1 MDDDD
6 FRDEIAQLEAR
17 SEALT
22 ESIERCRKISL
33 AAKLT
38 IAAGAIWIVL
48 VLLGVIAF
56 SPGTIIAA
64 MAAVL
69 GGIVL
74 LGSNATT
81 WTQTDAALVSNP
93 HMFKTL
99 PYDPVKDFVA
109 VSMVAKNPFLIL
121 ANANLPANNLPEL
134 IAYDKA
140 NPGNLAFA
148 TDGRRNFSGILATWL
163 NKVSGADI
171 LQVPYA
177 TMPQGVQDTLAGR
190 TQLTILAIPSAAPH
204 IASGA
209 LKPIAISWTKRLP
222 QYAQVPSISEAY
234 PGVELTGWF
243 VIAAPAG
250 TPAEVITLS

>member
-33 AAKLT
+33 AAKLA

-81 WTQTDAALVSNP
+81 WTQTDAAL
-93 HMFKTL
+93 HEAEAMRA
-99 PYDPVKDFVA
+99 D
-109 VSMVAKNPFLIL
+109 LI
-121 ANANLPANNLPEL
+121 
-134 IAYDKA
+134 
-140 NPGNLAFA
+140 
-148 TDGRRNFSGILATWL
+148 GRMDMRVVGDERPIL
-163 NKVSGADI
+163 
-171 LQVPYA
+171 
-177 TMPQGVQDTLAGR
+177 
-190 TQLTILAIPSAAPH
+190 H
-204 IASGA
+204 
-209 LKPIAISWTKRLP
+209 
-222 QYAQVPSISEAY
+222 
-234 PGVELTGWF
+234 
-243 VIAAPAG
+243 
-250 TPAEVITLS
+250 

>member
-81 WTQTDAALVSNP
+81 WTQADAAL
-93 HMFKTL
+93 HEAEAMRA
-99 PYDPVKDFVA
+99 D
-109 VSMVAKNPFLIL
+109 LIGRM
-121 ANANLPANNLPEL
+121 EL
-134 IAYDKA
+134 RVVEER
-140 NPGNLAFA
+140 P
-148 TDGRRNFSGILATWL
+148 
-163 NKVSGADI
+163 
-171 LQVPYA
+171 
-177 TMPQGVQDTLAGR
+177 
-190 TQLTILAIPSAAPH
+190 TIH
-204 IASGA
+204 
-209 LKPIAISWTKRLP
+209 
-222 QYAQVPSISEAY
+222 
-234 PGVELTGWF
+234 
-243 VIAAPAG
+243 
-250 TPAEVITLS
+250 

>member
-33 AAKLT
+33 AARLT
-38 IAAGAIWIVL
+38 IAAGAIGIVL

-81 WTQTDAALVSNP
+81 WTQTDAAL
-93 HMFKTL
+93 HEAEAMRA
-99 PYDPVKDFVA
+99 D
-109 VSMVAKNPFLIL
+109 LI
-121 ANANLPANNLPEL
+121 
-134 IAYDKA
+134 
-140 NPGNLAFA
+140 
-148 TDGRRNFSGILATWL
+148 GRMDMRVVGDERPIL
-163 NKVSGADI
+163 
-171 LQVPYA
+171 
-177 TMPQGVQDTLAGR
+177 
-190 TQLTILAIPSAAPH
+190 H
-204 IASGA
+204 
-209 LKPIAISWTKRLP
+209 
-222 QYAQVPSISEAY
+222 
-234 PGVELTGWF
+234 
-243 VIAAPAG
+243 
-250 TPAEVITLS
+250 

>member
-6 FRDEIAQLEAR
+6 FRDEITQLEAR

-56 SPGTIIAA
+56 SPGTIITA

-81 WTQTDAALVSNP
+81 WTQTDAAL
-93 HMFKTL
+93 HEAEAMRADLIGRMEL
-99 PYDPVKDFVA
+99 PVVGEERP
-109 VSMVAKNPFLIL
+109 M
-121 ANANLPANNLPEL
+121 
-134 IAYDKA
+134 
-140 NPGNLAFA
+140 
-148 TDGRRNFSGILATWL
+148 L
-163 NKVSGADI
+163 N
-171 LQVPYA
+171 
-177 TMPQGVQDTLAGR
+177 
-190 TQLTILAIPSAAPH
+190 
-204 IASGA
+204 
-209 LKPIAISWTKRLP
+209 
-222 QYAQVPSISEAY
+222 
-234 PGVELTGWF
+234 
-243 VIAAPAG
+243 
-250 TPAEVITLS
+250 

>member
-6 FRDEIAQLEAR
+6 LRNEIALLEAR

-33 AAKLT
+33 TAKLT

-81 WTQTDAALVSNP
+81 WTQTDAAL
-93 HMFKTL
+93 HEAEAMRA
-99 PYDPVKDFVA
+99 D
-109 VSMVAKNPFLIL
+109 LI
-121 ANANLPANNLPEL
+121 
-134 IAYDKA
+134 
-140 NPGNLAFA
+140 
-148 TDGRRNFSGILATWL
+148 GRMDMRVVGDERPIL
-163 NKVSGADI
+163 
-171 LQVPYA
+171 
-177 TMPQGVQDTLAGR
+177 
-190 TQLTILAIPSAAPH
+190 H
-204 IASGA
+204 
-209 LKPIAISWTKRLP
+209 
-222 QYAQVPSISEAY
+222 
-234 PGVELTGWF
+234 
-243 VIAAPAG
+243 
-250 TPAEVITLS
+250 

>member
-81 WTQTDAALVSNP
+81 WMQTDTAL
-93 HMFKTL
+93 HEAEAMRADLIGRMQL
-99 PYDPVKDFVA
+99 PVVG
-109 VSMVAKNPFLIL
+109 
-121 ANANLPANNLPEL
+121 EE
-134 IAYDKA
+134 
-140 NPGNLAFA
+140 
-148 TDGRRNFSGILATWL
+148 R
-163 NKVSGADI
+163 
-171 LQVPYA
+171 Q
-177 TMPQGVQDTLAGR
+177 
-190 TQLTILAIPSAAPH
+190 
-204 IASGA
+204 
-209 LKPIAISWTKRLP
+209 RLH
-222 QYAQVPSISEAY
+222 
-234 PGVELTGWF
+234 
-243 VIAAPAG
+243 
-250 TPAEVITLS
+250 

>member
-33 AAKLT
+33 AARLT

-81 WTQTDAALVSNP
+81 WTQTDAAL
-93 HMFKTL
+93 HEAEAMRA
-99 PYDPVKDFVA
+99 D
-109 VSMVAKNPFLIL
+109 LI
-121 ANANLPANNLPEL
+121 
-134 IAYDKA
+134 
-140 NPGNLAFA
+140 
-148 TDGRRNFSGILATWL
+148 GRMDMRVVGDERPIL
-163 NKVSGADI
+163 
-171 LQVPYA
+171 
-177 TMPQGVQDTLAGR
+177 
-190 TQLTILAIPSAAPH
+190 H
-204 IASGA
+204 
-209 LKPIAISWTKRLP
+209 
-222 QYAQVPSISEAY
+222 
-234 PGVELTGWF
+234 
-243 VIAAPAG
+243 
-250 TPAEVITLS
+250 

>member
-33 AAKLT
+33 AARLT

-48 VLLGVIAF
+48 VLLGVITF

-81 WTQTDAALVSNP
+81 WAQTDAAL
-93 HMFKTL
+93 HEAETMRA
-99 PYDPVKDFVA
+99 D
-109 VSMVAKNPFLIL
+109 LI
-121 ANANLPANNLPEL
+121 
-134 IAYDKA
+134 
-140 NPGNLAFA
+140 
-148 TDGRRNFSGILATWL
+148 GRIDMR
-163 NKVSGADI
+163 VVDEGARK
-171 LQVPYA
+171 L
-177 TMPQGVQDTLAGR
+177 
-190 TQLTILAIPSAAPH
+190 H
-204 IASGA
+204 
-209 LKPIAISWTKRLP
+209 
-222 QYAQVPSISEAY
+222 
-234 PGVELTGWF
+234 
-243 VIAAPAG
+243 
-250 TPAEVITLS
+250 

>member
-6 FRDEIAQLEAR
+6 FRNEIAQLEAR

-81 WTQTDAALVSNP
+81 WTQTDAAL
-93 HMFKTL
+93 HEAEAMRA
-99 PYDPVKDFVA
+99 D
-109 VSMVAKNPFLIL
+109 LI
-121 ANANLPANNLPEL
+121 
-134 IAYDKA
+134 
-140 NPGNLAFA
+140 
-148 TDGRRNFSGILATWL
+148 GRIDMRVVGDERPIL
-163 NKVSGADI
+163 
-171 LQVPYA
+171 
-177 TMPQGVQDTLAGR
+177 
-190 TQLTILAIPSAAPH
+190 H
-204 IASGA
+204 
-209 LKPIAISWTKRLP
+209 
-222 QYAQVPSISEAY
+222 
-234 PGVELTGWF
+234 
-243 VIAAPAG
+243 
-250 TPAEVITLS
+250 

>member
-1 MDDDD
+1 MRNSGYGWAMDDDD

-48 VLLGVIAF
+48 VLLGGIAF

-81 WTQTDAALVSNP
+81 WTQTDAAL
-93 HMFKTL
+93 HEAEAMRA
-99 PYDPVKDFVA
+99 D
-109 VSMVAKNPFLIL
+109 LI
-121 ANANLPANNLPEL
+121 
-134 IAYDKA
+134 
-140 NPGNLAFA
+140 
-148 TDGRRNFSGILATWL
+148 GRIDIR
-163 NKVSGADI
+163 VVDEGARK
-171 LQVPYA
+171 L
-177 TMPQGVQDTLAGR
+177 
-190 TQLTILAIPSAAPH
+190 H
-204 IASGA
+204 
-209 LKPIAISWTKRLP
+209 
-222 QYAQVPSISEAY
+222 
-234 PGVELTGWF
+234 
-243 VIAAPAG
+243 
-250 TPAEVITLS
+250 